1 MHFWH
6 YIIILFFQRFVVY
19 SVKYGKY
26 DFGKVKNMNFHM
38 GGRYIFFTGKLIKTY
53 NLMSN
58 KPIKAYILTK
68 KPMFWPKWI
77 LKPENSIVG
86 HYHGTVISIVQSMYD
101 QKSPNLDQIA
111 T

>member
-1 MHFWH
+1 
-6 YIIILFFQRFVVY
+6 
-19 SVKYGKY
+19 
-26 DFGKVKNMNFHM
+26 
-38 GGRYIFFTGKLIKTY
+38 
-53 NLMSN
+53 MSN

-86 HYHGTVISIVQSMYD
+86 HYYGTVISIVQSMYD

-111 T
+111 TELFFMTKYLENIQGSQEKNLQKY